1 MCLPPQITCA
11 KDLVLYCEALRQ
23 NRQYVP
29 ANSFTY
35 KHPAL
40 TFPDALPDE
49 LVAEPWVATPQL
61 LLKDGSWQVDQWPD
75 ESLPYVEA
83 SVGLLGNRG
92 EVEPL
97 AMSFVTR
104 CVVWPDGAVGSA
116 TPAYCTVLAGDGVG
130 DTGLWLSMQ
139 SMPKLSARWVR
150 TTRARGGWALGMC
163 CMSPAAAHGPLGSHC
178 VCCAAAG
185 ALLASWSGSTSRLPP
200 AT

>member
-1 MCLPPQITCA
+1 MLARCQTFCNLPPPPSLGLNTHAPCPTPCTTTYICPICPPPQITCA

-104 CVVWPDGAVGSA
+104 
-116 TPAYCTVLAGDGVG
+116 
-130 DTGLWLSMQ
+130 
-139 SMPKLSARWVR
+139 WV
-150 TTRARGGWALGMC
+150 
-163 CMSPAAAHGPLGSHC
+163 
-178 VCCAAAG
+178 
-185 ALLASWSGSTSRLPP
+185 ASWPHGWGGCTLIMHFY
-200 AT
+200 AL